1 MKGNLFAPVVDAF
14 VRNNG
19 RYNLLESAILELFE
33 FIKIEDIKSL
43 YTYFVEN
50 FGKIFDDVQYVQ
62 TFKTLKNKYDQQQDR
77 LKEKE
82 KGNLDRYGVVK
93 ALRNS
98 SKISILL
105 ISSVFICFFSVYH
118 RFCGI
123 VTDTGGIRGSWTKRR
138 RFGSTRRKTLPKRT
152 RPDRRNWTLA

>member
-1 MKGNLFAPVVDAF
+1 MKSNLFAPVVDAF

-82 KGNLDRYGVVK
+82 KGNLDRYGSGE
-93 ALRNS
+93 R
-98 SKISILL
+98 
-105 ISSVFICFFSVYH
+105 
-118 RFCGI
+118 
-123 VTDTGGIRGSWTKRR
+123 
-138 RFGSTRRKTLPKRT
+138 
-152 RPDRRNWTLA
+152 

>member
-1 MKGNLFAPVVDAF
+1 MTMSWIRSFCQTSPETVDILLYHAVSINNATLFSCRHIVKSNLFAPVVDAF

-82 KGNLDRYGVVK
+82 KGNLDRYGSGE
-93 ALRNS
+93 R
-98 SKISILL
+98 
-105 ISSVFICFFSVYH
+105 
-118 RFCGI
+118 
-123 VTDTGGIRGSWTKRR
+123 
-138 RFGSTRRKTLPKRT
+138 
-152 RPDRRNWTLA
+152 